1 MSVLPFSCV
10 FICTI
15 SPLYS
20 FFLSPSSFYS
30 ALNLVLLWFKVLL
43 PSELLTC
50 LYSNILNVLILLCS
64 CAYLSFMPYLSHIF
78 LSFSSFFLL
87 LFFWLHL
94 FSSTSTLWYLLEP
107 YYMRHITYYLTN
119 RRFISIIFLYN
130 IYNIFLR
137 LKGSSTLS
145 WNIYFISFNNN
156 IRSGTYR

>member
-50 LYSNILNVLILLCS
+50 LYSNIDRHHSSLFLR
-64 CAYLSFMPYLSHIF
+64 LSFVHALFVSHLS
-78 LSFSSFFLL
+78 LFFLFFPSSL
-87 LFFWLHL
+87 LLTSFIFFYIYSVI
-94 FSSTSTLWYLLEP
+94 SSRT
-107 YYMRHITYYLTN
+107 YYMRN
-119 RRFISIIFLYN
+119 MNISHTISQIG
-130 IYNIFLR
+130 
-137 LKGSSTLS
+137 GS
-145 WNIYFISFNNN
+145 FP
-156 IRSGTYR
+156 

>member
-50 LYSNILNVLILLCS
+50 LYSNIDR
-64 CAYLSFMPYLSHIF
+64 HH
-78 LSFSSFFLL
+78 SSL
-87 LFFWLHL
+87 
-94 FSSTSTLWYLLEP
+94 
-107 YYMRHITYYLTN
+107 
-119 RRFISIIFLYN
+119 
-130 IYNIFLR
+130 FLR
-137 LKGSSTLS
+137 LSFVHALFVSHLSLFFLFFPSSLILTSFIFFYIYSVISSRTLLHATYHILS
-145 WNIYFISFNNN
+145 HKQEVHFHNIYIYIYIIS
-156 IRSGTYR
+156 S

>member
-50 LYSNILNVLILLCS
+50 LYSNIDRHHSSLFLR
-64 CAYLSFMPYLSHIF
+64 LSFVHALFVSHLS
-78 LSFSSFFLL
+78 LFFLFFPSSL
-87 LFFWLHL
+87 LLTSFIFFYIYSVI
-94 FSSTSTLWYLLEP
+94 SSRT
-107 YYMRHITYYLTN
+107 YYMRNTN
-119 RRFISIIFLYN
+119 ISHTISQIGGSFL
-130 IYNIFLR
+130 
-137 LKGSSTLS
+137 
-145 WNIYFISFNNN
+145 
-156 IRSGTYR
+156 

>member
-50 LYSNILNVLILLCS
+50 LYSNIDRHHSSLFLR
-64 CAYLSFMPYLSHIF
+64 LSFVHALFVSHLSLFF
-78 LSFSSFFLL
+78 LFFSFFSSFDFIYFLL
-87 LFFWLHL
+87 HLLCDIFQNLLHAK
-94 FSSTSTLWYLLEP
+94 YE
-107 YYMRHITYYLTN
+107 HITYYLTN
-119 RRFISIIFLYN
+119 RRFISIIFILY
-130 IYNIFLR
+130 II
-137 LKGSSTLS
+137 SS
-145 WNIYFISFNNN
+145 
-156 IRSGTYR
+156 